1 MSSLEVMT
9 YIACAG
15 NRRKHTRKVFS
26 TVKGVNWNIGAIGN
40 NKFKGVLV
48 RDLLLASGYTEKELN
63 SPEM

>member
-1 MSSLEVMT
+1 MT

-40 NKFKGVLV
+40 NKYKGVLV